1 MKTPQTI
8 TLKYADSIERYDP
21 ITDTYTGSE
30 TRLVEIPCLANYLSQ
45 ERIFEL
51 YGDRTNRVLVVRF
64 NQEQVPFK
72 EAIYQ
77 GRTFVPI
84 ESIDAPIKG
93 AVRLKEV
100 AADE

>member
-8 TLKYADSIERYDP
+8 ILKYANKIERYDP
-21 ITDTYTGSE
+21 ITDTYTSFE
-30 TRLVEIPCLANYLSQ
+30 SRLVETPCLANFISK

-51 YGDRTNRVLVVRF
+51 YGDRVNRVLVVRF
-64 NQEQVPFK
+64 NQEQAPFK

-100 AADE
+100 ASDG

>member
-8 TLKYADSIERYDP
+8 TLKYANSIERYDP

-30 TRLVEIPCLANYLSQ
+30 SRLVETPCLANYLSQ

-51 YGDRTNRVLVVRF
+51 YGDRVNRVLVVRF
-64 NQEQVPFK
+64 NQEQAPFK

-77 GRTFVPI
+77 GRSFVPI

-100 AADE
+100 VSDG